1 MYTLENM
8 EKYKNKVLNID
19 CLEFMKQVP
28 DDYFDL
34 VLTDPPYGMSYER
47 HIKEK
52 KHRKIKNDCNLDWL
66 ANFIYELERISSENS
81 HIYMFASWHNID
93 VFKAEFQNN
102 FHLKN
107 ILVWDKGGMGMGD
120 LKTDFGGT
128 YELILFGTKL
138 SKTKKQRALNGNRD
152 KNILNSFRS
161 RNEFHPTQ
169 KPEKLIEFLL
179 GKSKK
184 ENDKVFD
191 PFMGSGT
198 TGLACKSLGLD
209 FWGCELDEDYCK
221 IANKRLEQVQGSLF

>member
-1 MYTLENM
+1 MN
-8 EKYKNKVLNID
+8 NKMNKIHNVD
-19 CLEFMKQVP
+19 CLEFMKTVP
-28 DDYFDL
+28 DNYFDL

-52 KHRKIKNDCNLDWL
+52 KHKKIENDENLDWL
-66 ANFIYELERISSENS
+66 PLFMSQLERICNYNS
-81 HIYMFASWHNID
+81 HIYIFCSWHKID
-93 VFKAEFQNN
+93 MFKSIFENN

-138 SKTKKQRALNGNRD
+138 QKNKNQRQLNGKRD
-152 KNILNSFRS
+152 KNILNTFRS
-161 RNEFHPTQ
+161 GNEFHPTQ

-179 GKSKK
+179 SKSKK
-184 ENDKVFD
+184 EKDKVFD

-198 TGLACKSLGLD
+198 TAIACKSLGLD
-209 FWGCELDEDYCK
+209 WCGCELEADYVA